1 MALVYGQQRGDDRTK
16 YAEQQIFEK
25 LYPAGPARVSDNYFC
40 NNANAAV
47 RGGLWQE
54 LPYDKTLTGLE
65 DLAWAKAVGQ
75 RGLCVVYQGGAAV
88 VHVHDKSW
96 RQVLNRYRR
105 EALALKKIAP
115 EESFGLADFIGCFI
129 RNVVSDLRHAWR
141 DGQLRA
147 V

>member
-47 RGGLWQE
+47 RRGLWQE
-54 LPYDKTLTGLE
+54 LPYDETLTGLE

-88 VHVHDKSW
+88 VHVHDKS
-96 RQVLNRYRR
+96 
-105 EALALKKIAP
+105 
-115 EESFGLADFIGCFI
+115 
-129 RNVVSDLRHAWR
+129 
-141 DGQLRA
+141 
-147 V
+147 